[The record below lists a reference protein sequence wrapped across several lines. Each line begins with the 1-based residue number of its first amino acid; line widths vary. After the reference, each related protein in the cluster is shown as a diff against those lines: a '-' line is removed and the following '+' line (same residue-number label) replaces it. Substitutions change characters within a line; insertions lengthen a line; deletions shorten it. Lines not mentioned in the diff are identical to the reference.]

1 MKRRREDHREGAT
14 IYRATVTDTVSHE
27 QVGRFA
33 FSADRPEEARERAWR
48 IAGRRYGN
56 DIDVRIERISR

>member
-14 IYRATVTDTVSHE
+14 VCRATVTDTVSHH
-27 QVGRFA
+27 QVGRFT
-33 FSADRPEEARERAWR
+33 FSADRIEDARERAWG
-48 IAGRRYGN
+48 IAGRRYGD

>member
-14 IYRATVTDTVSHE
+14 VCRATVTDTVSRE
-27 QVGRFA
+27 RVGWFT
-33 FSADRPEEARERAWR
+33 FSADRIEDARERAWR

-56 DIDVRIERISR
+56 DIEVRVQRASR